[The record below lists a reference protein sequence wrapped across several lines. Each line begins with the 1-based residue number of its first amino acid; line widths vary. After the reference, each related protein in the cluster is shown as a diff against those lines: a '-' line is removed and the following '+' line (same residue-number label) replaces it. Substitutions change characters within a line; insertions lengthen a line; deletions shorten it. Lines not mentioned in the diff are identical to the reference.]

1 MANKVLFLVYRP
13 MKDEFKPGN
22 SLDLD
27 QLIVEGKL
35 EKLKIDQP
43 FIDKMEEIKS
53 LKNKAIMEKQ
63 YEVAASLREQ

>member
-27 QLIVEGKL
+27 QLMVEGKS

-43 FIDKMEEIKS
+43 FIDKIV
-53 LKNKAIMEKQ
+53 LKK
-63 YEVAASLREQ
+63 